1 MSNAE
6 SGIRAEWRVRSAKV
20 VRNRHCGGFE
30 RGVAKVDVTR
40 GLAVLG
46 LLVTLGAAS
55 PPVQAQDAASSPILL
70 VVAIDASLT
79 DMRDGVRLGIDEMQR
94 TASLLGR
101 ELKATWLSNQPP
113 TATSPLTA
121 DEPASALLVG
131 TAGQLD
137 AAAVTGG
144 RVPVLALSPV
154 NAAGTAA
161 RSPWLFQVRAER
173 PGSEWRPDLNRF
185 GAGELN
191 ERYQRRTGRGMT
203 ADAWAGW
210 IAVKAVVEAA
220 LRSDAAIPAD
230 LASALRELE
239 FDGHKGVPL
248 TFDDRQRLVQPTYD

>member
-1 MSNAE
+1 MRIADCGVSVE
-6 SGIRAEWRVRSAKV
+6 SALR
-20 VRNRHCGGFE
+20 
-30 RGVAKVDVTR
+30 KVDVTR
-40 GLAVLG
+40 GLAVLAA
-46 LLVTLGAAS
+46 LGVVVATAGDVHAQEAAG
-55 PPVQAQDAASSPILL
+55 APILL
-70 VVAIDASLT
+70 VVAIDPSLA

-94 TASLLGR
+94 TGSLLGR
-101 ELKATWLSNQPP
+101 EVKAAWLSNQPP

-121 DEPASALLVG
+121 NEPASALLVG
-131 TAGQLD
+131 TAGHLD

-154 NAAGTAA
+154 NAASTAA
-161 RSPWLFQVRAER
+161 RSPWLFQLRAER

-191 ERYQRRTGRGMT
+191 ERYRRRTGRGMT

-210 IAVKAVVEAA
+210 IAVKAIVEAA
-220 LRSDAAIPAD
+220 LRSDAATPAD

-248 TFDDRQRLVQPTYD
+248 RFDDRQRLVQPTYD